1 MSISSVFLFLEG
13 FLTDFWSTPQHH
25 PHHSGHTPVVLHV
38 VKMTKVFMISFVFS
52 FFVLTRG
59 NPVKTFHL
67 QPISVWMYR
76 VPNAQQA
83 CMAHGRDVM

>member
-1 MSISSVFLFLEG
+1 
-13 FLTDFWSTPQHH
+13 
-25 PHHSGHTPVVLHV
+25 
-38 VKMTKVFMISFVFS
+38 MISFVFS